1 VPRGA
6 SASYGPCLCLL
17 IQRGVIPRGARAG
30 SKQIITIFRS
40 AKIAFHCD
48 TADLLGK
55 TSNVPIGNINP
66 TEV

>member
-6 SASYGPCLCLL
+6 SASYGPRLCLL

-48 TADLLGK
+48 TADLGK
-55 TSNVPIGNINP
+55 TSNVSIGNINP